1 MGVWQR
7 KCTKTESGE
16 GNCLSNNPDVILK
29 KHLCIAWYR
38 GKEDG
43 K

>member
-7 KCTKTESGE
+7 KYTKTESGE
-16 GNCLSNNPDVILK
+16 GNCLCNNSDTILK
-29 KHLCIAWYR
+29 KNLSIAWYR

-43 K
+43 R